1 MTLRAA
7 RSSSCREEKAMP
19 IESIIVSVLIVTVF
33 STFAIVLA
41 YAEYQTRHLKR
52 EPDDVGI
59 LREAEDHWQEAA

>member
-7 RSSSCREEKAMP
+7 RSSLFHKEKAMP
-19 IESIIVSVLIVTVF
+19 IESIIVSALAVAVF

-59 LREAEDHWQEAA
+59 RREAEDHWQEAA